1 MNRDARPRPSA
12 AALSGEV
19 GTTSRRT
26 VLTGAF
32 GLGAA
37 LLVASCTNQQNK
49 TPVAST
55 PTGSATATAA
65 AFPVSIEHKFG
76 TTVVPAAPTRV
87 ACVGLTEH
95 DTVLALGMKPV
106 AVTEWFGE
114 RPYATWSWAQ
124 SKLGD
129 AKPEVLTIADGIQ
142 VERVAQLAPDLILG
156 TNAGLDEGVYGKL
169 AKIAPTIAQS
179 GKYTDYFEPWKVQ
192 AAAIGKALGQDA
204 QMTQLIKG
212 VDDVYA
218 KAQADHP
225 EFKGKNV
232 FLMAPS
238 FVDGRVF
245 VYQEGLSTQFLI
257 DLGLQIPAVV
267 KKYATDDTNAFI
279 PKENLVEALEVADVV
294 IWVTTS
300 DDDKKALLDDPIV
313 ARLRATK
320 ENRHIFTGLELGAAM
335 NFTTVLSLPFVA
347 EQFVP
352 QLTTILSA

>member
-1 MNRDARPRPSA
+1 MNRDARPSGPSA

-37 LLVASCTNQQNK
+37 LLFAGCTNQENK
-49 TPVAST
+49 AAVAST
-55 PTGSATATAA
+55 PTASTAT
-65 AFPVSIEHKFG
+65 FPVSIAHKFG
-76 TTVVPAAPTRV
+76 TTVVPAAPKRV

-95 DTVLALGMKPV
+95 DAVLALGMKPV

-114 RPYATWSWAQ
+114 RPYATWPWAQ
-124 SKLGD
+124 DELGD
-129 AKPEVLTIADGIQ
+129 ARPEVLSIADGIQ

-156 TNAGLDEGVYGKL
+156 TNAGLDEGAYAKL
-169 AKIAPTIAQS
+169 TKIAPTIAQS
-179 GKYTDYFEPWKVQ
+179 GQYTDYFEPWKVQ
-192 AAAIGKALGQDA
+192 TTAIGKSLGQEA
-204 QMTQLIKG
+204 RMAELIKG
-212 VDDVYA
+212 VGDLYA

-245 VYQEGLSTQFLI
+245 VYQEGLSTQFLT

-267 KKYATDDTNAFI
+267 KEYATDDASAFI
-279 PKENLVEALEVADVV
+279 PKENLVDALEVADVV
-294 IWVTTS
+294 VWATTS
-300 DDDKKALLDDPIV
+300 DADRQGLLDDPIV
-313 ARLRATK
+313 QRLRATQ

-347 EQFVP
+347 EKLVP
-352 QLTTILSA
+352 QVAGILSA

>member
-1 MNRDARPRPSA
+1 MNRDARPSGPSA

-37 LLVASCTNQQNK
+37 LLFAGCTNQENK
-49 TPVAST
+49 AAVAST
-55 PTGSATATAA
+55 PTASTAT
-65 AFPVSIEHKFG
+65 FPVSIAHKFG
-76 TTVVPAAPTRV
+76 TTVVPAAPKRV

-95 DTVLALGMKPV
+95 DAVLALGMKPV

-114 RPYATWSWAQ
+114 RPYATWPWAQ
-124 SKLGD
+124 DELGD
-129 AKPEVLTIADGIQ
+129 ARPEVLSIADGIQ
-142 VERVAQLAPDLILG
+142 VERVAELAPDLILG
-156 TNAGLDEGVYGKL
+156 TNAGLDEGAYAKL
-169 AKIAPTIAQS
+169 TKIAPTIAQS
-179 GKYTDYFEPWKVQ
+179 GQYTDYFEPWKVQ
-192 AAAIGKALGQDA
+192 TTAIGKSLGQEA
-204 QMTQLIKG
+204 RMAELIKG
-212 VDDVYA
+212 VGDLYA

-245 VYQEGLSTQFLI
+245 VYQEGLSTQFLT

-267 KKYATDDTNAFI
+267 KKYATDDASAFI
-279 PKENLVEALEVADVV
+279 PKENLVDALEVADVV
-294 IWVTTS
+294 VWATTS
-300 DDDKKALLDDPIV
+300 DADRQGLLDDPIV
-313 ARLRATK
+313 QRLRATR

-347 EQFVP
+347 EKLVP
-352 QLTTILSA
+352 QLTDILSA

>member
-1 MNRDARPRPSA
+1 MNRDARPSGPSA

-37 LLVASCTNQQNK
+37 LLFAGCTNQENK
-49 TPVAST
+49 AAVAST
-55 PTGSATATAA
+55 PTASTA
-65 AFPVSIEHKFG
+65 AFPVSIAHKFG
-76 TTVVPAAPTRV
+76 TTVVPAAPKRV

-95 DTVLALGMKPV
+95 DAVLALGMKPV

-114 RPYATWSWAQ
+114 RPYATWPWAQ
-124 SKLGD
+124 DELGD
-129 AKPEVLTIADGIQ
+129 ARPEVLSIADGIQ
-142 VERVAQLAPDLILG
+142 VERVAELAPDLILG
-156 TNAGLDEGVYGKL
+156 TNAGLDEGGYAKL
-169 AKIAPTIAQS
+169 TKIAPTIAQS
-179 GKYTDYFEPWKVQ
+179 GQYTDYFEPWKVQ
-192 AAAIGKALGQDA
+192 TTAIGKSLGQEA
-204 QMTQLIKG
+204 RMAELIKG
-212 VDDVYA
+212 VGDLYA

-245 VYQEGLSTQFLI
+245 VYQEGLSTQFLT

-267 KKYATDDTNAFI
+267 KKYATDDASAFI
-279 PKENLVEALEVADVV
+279 PKENLVDALEVADVV
-294 IWVTTS
+294 VWATTS
-300 DDDKKALLDDPIV
+300 DADRQGLLDDPIV
-313 ARLRATK
+313 QRLRATR

-347 EQFVP
+347 EKLVP
-352 QLTTILSA
+352 QLTDILSA